1 MSILLL
7 RELHED
13 VRRLMVAGAS
23 MAMDDTRLK
32 RALPQLQLLGEKAP
46 IFKRVAEE
54 VSSTTESRP
63 EHAAGK
69 LLDLAVLLQ
78 AVLHTQSSTDTPGEV
93 VPVGTTQSRQ
103 AGTTITYR
111 KLKPLLDAL
120 TLRGSGRLEI
130 IRQGK
135 EEGSF
140 ADLRTYFPAV
150 LALRDSYAEI
160 ADYVA
165 VHVIPALGKAVIPV
179 LQHAFNRD
187 GNSGDARIL
196 IARYKLSDNPEEL
209 WPLLSSVAKEAA
221 LPVRLSAIS
230 LMSDSPH
237 FQKELLE
244 LSYSRK
250 KEIREAALNTL
261 SSWTSPEID
270 DRFMEALMGK
280 DAEFALWPIQ
290 VSDSVPLT
298 EKLLDY
304 GRSLIEK
311 SVHDSHVIGVR
322 ENLARVLHGLKPRA
336 DQPSVI
342 AFLLKAMDNNELE
355 FKGTESLS
363 GEAANLLL
371 HSNDKNALLYLHE
384 LRENKAYFIGYSLK
398 AALHIYDSV
407 QVYNMYEGYFTTKKS
422 KYVSDLLQAVYQ
434 YAENPLISISFDNQI
449 TKSFS
454 WDERWVDRFIDLNE
468 EELVCR
474 IVKTPSEKVIAYLL
488 EKAKVSPQ
496 LLKPRTLH
504 IFYALF
510 RLGHRDTPELVL
522 SALELATKKSYYYLD
537 RDSQFIVAM
546 LPNRY
551 AEQVSMIAD
560 KITYEYG
567 KNQLKQL
574 AEHIASKPAEFVQ
587 NQEGAEFLSW
597 IKSKLS

>member
-1 MSILLL
+1 MSIPLL

-23 MAMDDTRLK
+23 MAIDDSRLK
-32 RALPQLQLLGEKAP
+32 RMLPQLQLLGEKAP

-54 VSSTTESRP
+54 VSSTTEARP
-63 EHAAGK
+63 EQAAGK

-78 AVLHTQSSTDTPGEV
+78 AVLHTQSSTDAPGDLV
-93 VPVGTTQSRQ
+93 SVGTTQRNQS
-103 AGTTITYR
+103 GTSITYR

-120 TLRGSGRLEI
+120 TQRGPGRLEM

-140 ADLRTYFPAV
+140 ADLRTYVPAV
-150 LALRDSYAEI
+150 HALRDSYAEI

-165 VHVIPALGKAVIPV
+165 EHVMPTLGKAVISI
-179 LQHAFNRD
+179 LHQAFNRD

-196 IARYKLSDNPEEL
+196 IVQFKLSDNPEAL

-230 LMSDSPH
+230 LMADSPH

-250 KEIREAALNTL
+250 KEIREASLNTL
-261 SSWTSPEID
+261 SNWTSPEID

-280 DAEFALWPIQ
+280 DAELVLWPIQ
-290 VSDSVPLT
+290 VSHSVPLT

-311 SVHDSHVIGVR
+311 SVLDRNVIGIR
-322 ENLARVLHGLKPRA
+322 ENLARVLHCLKPRA
-336 DQPSVI
+336 EQPSVI

-363 GEAANLLL
+363 GEAAHLLL
-371 HSNDKNALLYLHE
+371 HSSDENALLFLHE
-384 LRENKAYFIGYSLK
+384 LRDKKAYFIGYSLK
-398 AALHIYDSV
+398 AALHIYDSD
-407 QVYNMYEGYFTTKKS
+407 QIYNMYEGYFTTKKG

-434 YAENPLISISFDNQI
+434 YAANPLIPISFDNHI
-449 TKSFS
+449 AKTFT

-474 IVKTPSEKVIAYLL
+474 IVKTPNEKVIAYLL

-496 LLKPRTLH
+496 LLKPRTIQ

-574 AEHIASKPAEFVQ
+574 AEHIASKPAEFEQ
-587 NQEGAEFLSW
+587 KQEGAEFLSW